1 MEVDNTAMFIG
12 HVSSICTFNKLT
24 IKWRKSYKYVFDNCG
39 VYVLDFLNEMHRYI
53 VVVFQFCWTLNN
65 LFYVDIYKVLKIDIS
80 DKYPLTKRRDLE

>member
-24 IKWRKSYKYVFDNCG
+24 IKRRKSYKYVFDNYG
-39 VYVLDFLNEMHRYI
+39 VYVLDFFNEMHRYI

-65 LFYVDIYKVLKIDIS
+65 LFYVDIYQS
-80 DKYPLTKRRDLE
+80 FKYRHIRQIPFNKTTRS